1 MECGH
6 RELPPKIST
15 FEKLCKK
22 WHISCV
28 YIAEAQNAA

>member
-1 MECGH
+1 MEYSH
-6 RELPPKIST
+6 REPPPKISILG
-15 FEKLCKK
+15 KLRKK